1 MTGRQGVRT
10 GSGKLHQQMLVS
22 LLFACHATASCC
34 SMSPCYIYNYSK
46 TPRGASVTANSYFWI
61 FPPTL
66 HAETTQT
73 FRAQILSFAFRIRP
87 QTLRRPAGPAY
98 CTWWS
103 VCSLPVSCLSCL
115 LSKLLPWFKQAPPAF
130 PGPFLSSFHL
140 NFSSGQFLF
149 PFLFRNLAVPLPQS
163 LLPWLPHSD
172 GLCSW
177 TVGQNIAVHCS
188 FWVLS
193 HSHREVTGTLA
204 GLPQAQKEYTA
215 SKFSEHRARK
225 THPPRCA
232 ESSEMNEQTGQWKP
246 LRSRGLWSMAGV
258 DVQKER
264 TQRTSLDDS

>member
-46 TPRGASVTANSYFWI
+46 TPRGASVTVNSYFWI

-163 LLPWLPHSD
+163 LLPWLPPQWWAVLLNCGPKYSCTLLFL
-172 GLCSW
+172 GAFSQPQGSNWYTSW
-177 TVGQNIAVHCS
+177 LAPGTKGIHCKQI
-188 FWVLS
+188 F
-193 HSHREVTGTLA
+193 R
-204 GLPQAQKEYTA
+204 AQSQKDT
-215 SKFSEHRARK
+215 STKM
-225 THPPRCA
+225 C
-232 ESSEMNEQTGQWKP
+232 WK
-246 LRSRGLWSMAGV
+246 
-258 DVQKER
+258 
-264 TQRTSLDDS
+264 